1 MLRVYGK
8 TSRLREACAEVLGR
22 NPQASADELWKDLR
36 QQNFEV
42 HDNLDGNDKIMV
54 LEDDENEMT
63 LEGCIAAVKGE
74 IKTGVFVGPLGGPS
88 AIRRTTAKLASACPF
103 RIRLRSSPNDM
114 SNCQCSEFSILQW
127 PRTAA
132 PKLRALSLLLR
143 M

>member
-63 LEGCIAAVKGE
+63 LEGFIAAVKSE
-74 IKTGVFVGPLGGPS
+74 IRTGGFFVGPLGGPS
-88 AIRRTTAKLASACPF
+88 VTRPSNQRWLA
-103 RIRLRSSPNDM
+103 
-114 SNCQCSEFSILQW
+114 
-127 PRTAA
+127 
-132 PKLRALSLLLR
+132 
-143 M
+143 